1 MMCSLYF
8 ANSEEVFVYK
18 TVERKCKVAKAA
30 YLDPNDDE
38 DASSNDNQK
47 RMAHSGGQ
55 NQRDTDVVSHR
66 YIFSH
71 ARMQKVGNCFVVSYL
86 ESNDCKCKTYQEI
99 YINAIT

>member
-30 YLDPNDDE
+30 YLDPN
-38 DASSNDNQK
+38 SNDNQK

-55 NQRDTDVVSHR
+55 NRET
-66 YIFSH
+66 
-71 ARMQKVGNCFVVSYL
+71 L
-86 ESNDCKCKTYQEI
+86 T
-99 YINAIT
+99 

>member
-55 NQRDTDVVSHR
+55 NRET
-66 YIFSH
+66 
-71 ARMQKVGNCFVVSYL
+71 L
-86 ESNDCKCKTYQEI
+86 T
-99 YINAIT
+99 